1 MFEAAEMHRKTRG
14 DEEGGETLNTGKF
27 GKVNEV
33 ERTPGSLRSSRSHR
47 DTPPAPAHSHF
58 VPDRPPPP
66 PSPFAM
72 INAFHWLGTFLFLSA
87 MALLIVAS
95 VSSPIWDNVGFL
107 HGSLNGQRFTFGNWG
122 YCIAGRCSKT
132 MLGYDRG
139 MLNSAAGTNLAG
151 NAIVSKL
158 SKTLILTPICAGL
171 AFIAL
176 LFSLS
181 THLVMGI
188 LASLWGL
195 LALVATCV
203 ALGLELGLFITAK
216 RRINR
221 IPNSHA
227 SLASCIWLV
236 VAAAGCLLIGSFLV
250 CFTRH
255 RRSRRDRDVDY
266 AASYPAMRSTAEEPV
281 AAPVAS
287 ETYSTGARTS
297 TVGSTGPLMADTTHH
312 HHHTG
317 VADSTDYNNMGAG
330 YNSNHTAGAGYNT
343 GAGYDNGANYASEGT
358 QPLGPTTESGVKGHW
373 WQRSRY

>member
-1 MFEAAEMHRKTRG
+1 M
-14 DEEGGETLNTGKF
+14 L
-27 GKVNEV
+27 
-33 ERTPGSLRSSRSHR
+33 
-47 DTPPAPAHSHF
+47 
-58 VPDRPPPP
+58 
-66 PSPFAM
+66 
-72 INAFHWLGTFLFLSA
+72 NAFHWLGSFLFLSA

-95 VSSPIWDNVGFL
+95 VSSPIWNSVGFL
-107 HGSLNGQRFTFGNWG
+107 HGSLNGQGFTFGNWG
-122 YCIAGRCSKT
+122 YCIAGRCSKS
-132 MLGYDRG
+132 MLGYDRS

-151 NAIVSKL
+151 TAIVSRL

-195 LALVATCV
+195 LALVATLV
-203 ALGLELGLFITAK
+203 SLGLDLGLFVTA
-216 RRINR
+216 RNRINR

-250 CFTRH
+250 CLTRH

-297 TVGSTGPLMADTTHH
+297 TVGSTGPLVNDSTH

-317 VADSTDYNNMGAG
+317 VADTTDYNN
-330 YNSNHTAGAGYNT
+330 TAGGGYETNNVGSNYNT
-343 GAGYDNGANYASEGT
+343 GANYASEGS

>member
-1 MFEAAEMHRKTRG
+1 M
-14 DEEGGETLNTGKF
+14 
-27 GKVNEV
+27 
-33 ERTPGSLRSSRSHR
+33 S
-47 DTPPAPAHSHF
+47 
-58 VPDRPPPP
+58 
-66 PSPFAM
+66 
-72 INAFHWLGTFLFLSA
+72 
-87 MALLIVAS
+87 
-95 VSSPIWDNVGFL
+95 
-107 HGSLNGQRFTFGNWG
+107 
-122 YCIAGRCSKT
+122 
-132 MLGYDRG
+132 
-139 MLNSAAGTNLAG
+139 SAAGTNLAG
-151 NAIVSKL
+151 NAIVERL

-195 LALVATCV
+195 LALVATIV
-203 ALGLELGLFITAK
+203 SLGLDLGFFITA
-216 RRINR
+216 RNRINNR

-236 VAAAGCLLIGSFLV
+236 VAACGCLLIGSFLV

-255 RRSRRDRDVDY
+255 RRSRRSRDVDY
-266 AASYPAMRSTAEEPV
+266 AAASYPAMRSTAAEP
-281 AAPVAS
+281 ATAPVGS

-297 TVGSTGPLMADTTHH
+297 TAGSTGPLMGDTTHH

-317 VADSTDYNNMGAG
+317 VADTGYNNSLAADG
-330 YNSNHTAGAGYNT
+330 YNHGVAT
-343 GAGYDNGANYASEGT
+343 EGT

>member
-1 MFEAAEMHRKTRG
+1 
-14 DEEGGETLNTGKF
+14 
-27 GKVNEV
+27 
-33 ERTPGSLRSSRSHR
+33 
-47 DTPPAPAHSHF
+47 
-58 VPDRPPPP
+58 
-66 PSPFAM
+66 M
-72 INAFHWLGTFLFLSA
+72 INAFHWLGTFLFLAA
-87 MALLIVAS
+87 MGLLIVAS
-95 VSSPIWDNVGFL
+95 PHLGQWCAPFARSDAVNVLSIVALAIGFL
-107 HGSLNGQRFTFGNWG
+107 HGTLNGQRFTFGNWG

-250 CFTRH
+250 CLTRH

-266 AASYPAMRSTAEEPV
+266 SASYPAMRSTAEEPV

-287 ETYSTGARTS
+287 ETYSTGARTN
-297 TVGSTGPLMADTTHH
+297 TVGSTGPLMNDTTHH

-317 VADSTDYNNMGAG
+317 VADSTDYNNMGSGYNAGNTTGAG
-330 YNSNHTAGAGYNT
+330 YTSGATGTKYNT